1 MLTALI
7 VLIRKT
13 RMEFGDDFTWA
24 DLKTV
29 FKARLALLLGITAV
43 AFVLSLVVVLFVAG
57 CGAPPPTENR
67 APGGTP
73 FGTTVKTLPTSR
85 HVTGS
90 YPKLCTLTGSPGK
103 WLPDKAC
110 TPGAG
115 DAAVRASVLG
125 TPGNLRA
132 TICTPGWVGTARAPD
147 QELVPV
153 KAAAVVAYNVR
164 GQSVL
169 NYLVPLSLGGSSDV
183 SNLWVMPVEI
193 GNPKDRVDAT
203 LNKAVCSG
211 TISLG
216 AAQNAIA
223 NNWITA
229 TKQLGLGG

>member
-13 RMEFGDDFTWA
+13 RLEFGEDFTGR
-24 DLKTV
+24 DVLNV

-43 AFVLSLVVVLFVAG
+43 VFVLSLVIVLFIAG
-57 CGAPPPTENR
+57 CGLPSPTQYQT
-67 APGGTP
+67 PGGTP
-73 FGTTVKTLPTSR
+73 FGTTVKTLPASR
-85 HVTGS
+85 HVTGT

-103 WLPDKAC
+103 WQPDKTC

-115 DAAVRASVLG
+115 DAEVMAPTLG
-125 TPGNLRA
+125 NPGNLKG
-132 TICTPGWVGTARAPD
+132 TICTPGWTAAARALD

-153 KAAAVVAYNVR
+153 KAAAVTAYNVR

-169 NYLVPLSLGGSSDV
+169 NYLVPLSLGGSNDV
-183 SNLWVMPVEI
+183 SNLWVMPVEV
-193 GNPKDRVDAT
+193 GNPKERVDAA

-223 NNWITA
+223 NNWTTA

>member
-7 VLIRKT
+7 VLLRKT

-24 DLKTV
+24 DLVTV
-29 FKARLALLLGITAV
+29 FKARLMLLLGITAV
-43 AFVLSLVVVLFVAG
+43 AFVLSLVIVLLVAG
-57 CGAPPPTENR
+57 CGLPSPTQNQT
-67 APGGTP
+67 PGGTP

-85 HVTGS
+85 HVTGT

-103 WLPDKAC
+103 WLPDKSC

-115 DAAVRASVLG
+115 DAEVITPRLG
-125 TPGNLRA
+125 NPGNLKG
-132 TICTPGWVGTARAPD
+132 TICTPGWTAAARALD

-183 SNLWVMPVEI
+183 SNLWVMPIEI

-223 NNWITA
+223 NNWTTA